1 MERVR
6 WTDERID
13 ERMAAIDNTFDRVF
27 TELHTLREEM
37 HAGFAQLR
45 AEMAADRA
53 EVVVFHRQ
61 VTLIVAGQVVA
72 LIGLLGAFVA
82 AQL

>member
-27 TELHTLREEM
+27 EELHALRAEM

-53 EVVVFHRQ
+53 EVVAFHRQ
-61 VTLIVAGQVVA
+61 VTLIVAAQVVA
-72 LIGLLGAFVA
+72 
-82 AQL
+82 